1 MCFKLLLLVCVTAM
15 FFEDDDFSLAG
26 LTQEDT
32 GRSNLESSQEDNNLD
47 MLFDCARNL
56 ANSEA
61 NALND
66 FENSVFD
73 IGMDSQTQE
82 GEEQN
87 ERKNSGN
94 AKRVVTSIDDS
105 ESVKVNNL
113 LCSLQSIL
121 HLSAKNHVH

>member
-105 ESVKVNNL
+105 ESIKVNNL

-121 HLSAKNHVH
+121 HLSAKNPVH

>member
-1 MCFKLLLLVCVTAM
+1 M